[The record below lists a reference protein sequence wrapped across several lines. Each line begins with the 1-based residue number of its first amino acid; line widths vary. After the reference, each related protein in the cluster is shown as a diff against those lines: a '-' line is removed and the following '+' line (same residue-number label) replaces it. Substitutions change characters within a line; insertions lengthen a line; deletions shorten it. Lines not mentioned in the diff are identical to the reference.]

1 MTSSPRGRGTVEREA
16 SRHGL
21 NLLLASTA
29 VAVSGQGMVVAAAPL
44 LAASLTSSPLAV
56 SAVAAA
62 SPAAWL
68 VMGLPAGA
76 LVDRLSRRR
85 VMVLTDAMRAVLLA
99 FLTASIVL
107 GFASIPL
114 LVLVIFLVG
123 VGSSFFDPAA
133 QAAIPQVVGRD
144 ARALSRANGKLWAI
158 DTFGRGLVGPPLGAV
173 LFGLA
178 AALPF
183 GVEAGTFA
191 ASAALLL
198 GLPHDPRPVGGNAT
212 SLTGEIREGLGFL
225 FHHTQLRALTI
236 GMASYNLGFNI
247 AFATLVL
254 FVKASLNVSGA
265 GYGLLVA
272 VMALGG
278 IAGGWI
284 APRIADH
291 LSAIAVYAVALLL
304 QALAWLAVGLTQNL
318 ALTVGCLVLVGM
330 ASTTVSVVGGSAR
343 QILTPDHLLGRL
355 MSVTRLFGIGAAAIG
370 SLVGGAVASLW
381 GLASPFIAA
390 TIVLGLAGVAFAA
403 ARRR

>member
-1 MTSSPRGRGTVEREA
+1 MTSPPRGRERVEPPQGSWR
-16 SRHGL
+16 GL

-29 VAVSGQGMVVAAAPL
+29 VAVSGQGMGLAAAPL
-44 LAASLTSSPLAV
+44 LAAALTRSPLAV
-56 SAVAAA
+56 SVVAAS

-85 VMVLTDAMRAVLLA
+85 VMVVTDALRAVLLL
-99 FLTASIVL
+99 FLTVSIVL
-107 GFASIPL
+107 GYASIPL

-144 ARALSRANGKLWAI
+144 KRALSRANGKLWAI

-173 LFGLA
+173 LFGFA
-178 AALPF
+178 ASLPF

-191 ASAALLL
+191 ASAAILI
-198 GLPHDPRPVGGNAT
+198 GLPHDTPPMRT
-212 SLTGEIREGLGFL
+212 SSSSLTDEIREGLGFL
-225 FHHTQLRALTI
+225 FHHSQLRALTI

-254 FVKASLNVSGA
+254 FVKDALNVSGA
-265 GYGLLVA
+265 GFGLLVA

-284 APRIADH
+284 A
-291 LSAIAVYAVALLL
+291 
-304 QALAWLAVGLTQNL
+304 
-318 ALTVGCLVLVGM
+318 
-330 ASTTVSVVGGSAR
+330 
-343 QILTPDHLLGRL
+343 
-355 MSVTRLFGIGAAAIG
+355 
-370 SLVGGAVASLW
+370 
-381 GLASPFIAA
+381 
-390 TIVLGLAGVAFAA
+390 
-403 ARRR
+403 